1 MELTAS
7 IVVVD
12 IGGKDVIAAAAID
25 HRRSRR

>member
-1 MELTAS
+1 MEPTAS

-12 IGGKDVIAAAAID
+12 NVGKDAIAGAAID